1 MDRRREFVVLMS
13 GAFIFGMHGNDKI
26 GFGILV
32 WKIAKRKERKEAVLS
47 STWISVKEHT
57 T

>member
-1 MDRRREFVVLMS
+1 MVLMS